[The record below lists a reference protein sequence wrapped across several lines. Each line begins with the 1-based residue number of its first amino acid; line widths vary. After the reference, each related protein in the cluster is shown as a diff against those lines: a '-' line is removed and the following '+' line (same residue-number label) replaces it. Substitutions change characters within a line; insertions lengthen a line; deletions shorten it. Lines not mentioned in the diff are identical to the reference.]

1 VAAHVLA
8 DSVQIL
14 GRIFDDSG
22 VAVSPLLYIT
32 STGRNERPSVAW
44 VRAAHAY
51 AIVWEDG
58 HRIRGV
64 LHDEITGVAVTP
76 LKTISQAPINGG
88 DQRADIVAVYGLGT
102 VAVWDR
108 TDPGQNEPSRIVARA
123 QEWSGPFAPI
133 GLEVEIE
140 SIPGGS
146 GYLRAPKLTQSGEPD
161 PATPQSTWTHRIVWE
176 RFW

>member
-8 DSVQIL
+8 DSVQIR

-58 HRIRGV
+58 HRIRGL
-64 LHDEITGVAVTP
+64 LHDEITGVAVMP
-76 LKTISQAPINGG
+76 LKTISQAPINGR
-88 DQRADIVAVYGLGT
+88 DQRAESLRST
-102 VAVWDR
+102 VSERLLSGIAR
-108 TDPGQNEPSRIVARA
+108 TPVRTN
-123 QEWSGPFAPI
+123 
-133 GLEVEIE
+133 
-140 SIPGGS
+140 
-146 GYLRAPKLTQSGEPD
+146 
-161 PATPQSTWTHRIVWE
+161 PAAS
-176 RFW
+176 